1 MKLLNIFGTPD
12 PNLKTIR
19 RESVRGILM
28 DPDGTLHMVTS
39 SKYGDCCFPGGGI
52 EEGEDHIDALIREVM
67 EETGYAVDPAS
78 VQPFGRVDQF
88 LHNNFFGVDEMHLVN
103 YFYLCRGTR
112 VADPTPTENEKN
124 EGVAPVSIILEEALA
139 MNRALADTDYHW
151 VPRETFV
158 LELLRS
164 DDIPASLLISARA
177 ALARANFL
185 KGYGCAQSVLL
196 AYADLTGLDEKT
208 LAKLGSSFGGGMG
221 RLREVC
227 GGVTGAFAVLGLI
240 CGYDDPADKEGK
252 SRHYADIRELARR
265 FTERSRGGSIVC
277 REILKNAG
285 LSGEKGG
292 EAEAR
297 TAEYYQ
303 KRPCPD
309 LVALAAEVLG
319 EMLVEKGILK

>member
-1 MKLLNIFGTPD
+1 MKLLKIFGTPD
-12 PNLKTIR
+12 PTMKIVR

-78 VQPFGRVDQF
+78 IKPFGRVDQI
-88 LHNNFFGVDEMHLVN
+88 LHNGFFGANEMHLIN

-124 EGVAPVSIILEEALA
+124 EGVAPVSVTLEEALA

-158 LELLRS
+158 LELLQS
-164 DDIPASLLISARA
+164 GEIPTQLLISARA
-177 ALARANFL
+177 ALARANFMR
-185 KGYGCAQSVLL
+185 GYGCAQSVLL
-196 AYADLTGLDEKT
+196 AYADLTGLDETT

-227 GGVTGAFAVLGLI
+227 GGVTGAFAVLGLV

-297 TAEYYQ
+297 TTEYYQ
-303 KRPCPD
+303 KRPCPE

-319 EMLVEKGILK
+319 EMLWEKGILK

>member
-1 MKLLNIFGTPD
+1 MKLLKIFGTPD
-12 PNLKTIR
+12 PTLKTVR
-19 RESVRGILM
+19 RESVRGILV
-28 DPDGTLHMVTS
+28 DSDGTLHMVTS

-52 EEGEDHIDALIREVM
+52 ENGENHIAALKREIL
-67 EETGYAVDPAS
+67 EEIGYVIDPDS
-78 VQPFGRVDQF
+78 IQPFGRVDQF
-88 LHNNFFGVDEMHLVN
+88 LHNGFFCVDEMHLIN

-112 VADPTPTENEKN
+112 AADPTPTENEIS
-124 EGVAPVSIILEEALA
+124 EGVAPVSVTLEEALA

-158 LELLRS
+158 LELLQS
-164 DDIPASLLISARA
+164 GDIPASLLISARA
-177 ALARANFL
+177 QAARQNFL
-185 KGYGCAQSVLL
+185 SGYGCAQSVLL
-196 AYADLTGLDEKT
+196 AYADLTGLDETT

-227 GGVTGAFAVLGLI
+227 GGVSGAFAVLGLL

-265 FTERSRGGSIVC
+265 FTERSQSGSIVC

-285 LSGEKGG
+285 LSGDKGG

-297 TAEYYQ
+297 TAEYYE
-303 KRPCPD
+303 KRPCPE

-319 EMLVEKGILK
+319 EMLVEKGIL

>member
-1 MKLLNIFGTPD
+1 MKLLKVFGTPD

-67 EETGYAVDPAS
+67 EETGYAVDPSS
-78 VQPFGRVDQF
+78 VQPFGRVDQI
-88 LHNNFFGVDEMHLVN
+88 LHNGFFGANEMHLIN

-112 VADPTPTENEKN
+112 VADPTPTESEIS
-124 EGVAPVSIILEEALA
+124 EGVAPFSVTLEEALA

-158 LELLRS
+158 LELLQS
-164 DDIPASLLISARA
+164 SDIPTQLLISARA

-196 AYADLTGLDEKT
+196 AYADLTGLDETT

-227 GGVTGAFAVLGLI
+227 GGVTGAFAVLGLV

-277 REILKNAG
+277 RDLLRNAG
-285 LSGEKGG
+285 LSGDKGG

-303 KRPCPD
+303 KRPCPE

-319 EMLVEKGILK
+319 EMLAEKGILK

>member
-1 MKLLNIFGTPD
+1 MKLLKIFGTSD
-12 PNLKTIR
+12 PNLKTVR

-39 SKYGDCCFPGGGI
+39 SLYQDCCFPGGGI
-52 EEGEDHIDALIREVM
+52 EEGEDCVDALIREVM

-78 VQPFGRVDQF
+78 IQPFGRVDQF
-88 LHNNFFGVDEMHLVN
+88 LHNGFFGANEMHLIN

-124 EGVAPVSIILEEALA
+124 EGVAPVSVTLEEALA

-151 VPRETFV
+151 VPRETIV
-158 LELLRS
+158 LELLQS
-164 DDIPASLLISARA
+164 GEIPTQLLISARA
-177 ALARANFL
+177 TLARANFL

-196 AYADLTGLDEKT
+196 AYADLTGLDETT

-227 GGVTGAFAVLGLI
+227 GGVSGAFAVLGLL

-277 REILKNAG
+277 REILQNAG

-303 KRPCPD
+303 KRPCPE

-319 EMLVEKGILK
+319 EMLWEKGIL

>member
-1 MKLLNIFGTPD
+1 MKLLKVFGTPD
-12 PNLKTIR
+12 PTMKTVR

-39 SKYGDCCFPGGGI
+39 TQYRDCCFPGGGI
-52 EEGEDHIDALIREVM
+52 EEGENHIDALIREVM

-88 LHNNFFGVDEMHLVN
+88 LHNGFFGVDEMHLVN
-103 YFYLCRGTR
+103 YFYLCRGTKA
-112 VADPTPTENEKN
+112 ADPTPTESEIS
-124 EGVAPVSIILEEALA
+124 EGAAPVSVTLEEALA

-164 DDIPASLLISARA
+164 GEIPASLLVSARA
-177 ALARANFL
+177 VLARANFL

-196 AYADLTGLDEKT
+196 AYADLTDLDETT

-227 GGVTGAFAVLGLI
+227 GGVTGAFAVLGLV

-265 FTERSRGGSIVC
+265 FAERSRGGSIVC

-297 TAEYYQ
+297 TTEYYE
-303 KRPCPD
+303 KRPCPE

-319 EMLVEKGILK
+319 EMLWEKGILK

>member
-1 MKLLNIFGTPD
+1 MKLLKIFGTPD
-12 PNLKTIR
+12 PTLKAVR
-19 RESVRGILM
+19 RESVRGILV
-28 DPDGTLHMVTS
+28 DSDGTLHMVTS
-39 SKYGDCCFPGGGI
+39 ALYGDCCFPGGGI
-52 EEGEDHIDALIREVM
+52 EDGENHMDTLCREVL

-78 VQPFGRVDQF
+78 VHPFGRVDQF
-88 LHNNFFGVDEMHLVN
+88 LHNRFFGVDEMHLVN
-103 YFYLCRGTR
+103 YFYLCRGTK
-112 VADPTPTENEKN
+112 VADPAPTENEKK
-124 EGVAPVSIILEEALA
+124 EGVTTISVTLEEALA
-139 MNRALADTDYHW
+139 MNRALVDTDYHW

-158 LELLRS
+158 LELLQS
-164 DDIPASLLISARA
+164 GDIPAPLLISARA
-177 ALARANFL
+177 ALARANFM

-196 AYADLTGLDEKT
+196 AYADQTGLDETT

-227 GGVTGAFAVLGLI
+227 GGVTGAFAVLGLL

-265 FTERSRGGSIVC
+265 FTERSHGGSIVC

-297 TAEYYQ
+297 TNEYYQ
-303 KRPCPD
+303 KRPCPE

-319 EMLVEKGILK
+319 EMLSEKGIL

>member
-1 MKLLNIFGTPD
+1 MKLLKIFGTSD
-12 PNLKTIR
+12 PTMKTIR

-52 EEGEDHIDALIREVM
+52 ENGENHIAALKREIL

-88 LHNNFFGVDEMHLVN
+88 LHNSFFSADEMYLIN

-112 VADPTPTENEKN
+112 VAYPTLTENEKN
-124 EGVAPVSIILEEALA
+124 EGVAPVSVTLEEALA

-164 DDIPASLLISARA
+164 GDIPTQLLISARA
-177 ALARANFL
+177 ALARENFL

-196 AYADLTGLDEKT
+196 AYADLTGLDETT

-227 GGVTGAFAVLGLI
+227 GGVTGACADRGRL

-277 REILKNAG
+277 REILQNAG
-285 LSGEKGG
+285 LSGDKGG

-297 TAEYYQ
+297 TAEYYE

-309 LVALAAEVLG
+309 LVYLAAEVLG
-319 EMLVEKGILK
+319 EMLAEKGIIQ

>member
-1 MKLLNIFGTPD
+1 MKLLKIFGTPD
-12 PNLKTIR
+12 PTLKTVR

-28 DPDGTLHMVTS
+28 DHDGTLHMVTS
-39 SKYGDCCFPGGGI
+39 SQYQDCCFPGGGI
-52 EEGEDHIDALIREVM
+52 EEGEAHVEALIREVM

-78 VQPFGRVDQF
+78 IQPFGRVDQY
-88 LHNNFFGVDEMHLVN
+88 LHNRFFGVDEMHLVN
-103 YFYLCRGTR
+103 YFYLCRGTK
-112 VADPTPTENEKN
+112 VADPTPTENEIS
-124 EGVAPVSIILEEALA
+124 EGATPISVTLEEALT
-139 MNRALADTDYHW
+139 MNLALADTDYHW

-164 DDIPASLLISARA
+164 GEIPAPVLISARA
-177 ALARANFL
+177 ARARANFL

-196 AYADLTGLDEKT
+196 AYADMTGLDETT

-227 GGVTGAFAVLGLI
+227 GGVSGAFAVLGLL

-277 REILKNAG
+277 REILQNAG

-297 TAEYYQ
+297 TTEYYQ
-303 KRPCPD
+303 KRPCPE
-309 LVALAAEVLG
+309 LVAIAAEVLG
-319 EMLVEKGILK
+319 EMLSEKGIL

>member
-1 MKLLNIFGTPD
+1 MKLLKIFGTSD
-12 PNLKTIR
+12 PTMKTIR

-52 EEGEDHIDALIREVM
+52 ENGENHIAALKREIL

-88 LHNNFFGVDEMHLVN
+88 LHNSFFSADEMYLIN

-112 VADPTPTENEKN
+112 VAYPTLTENEKN
-124 EGVAPVSIILEEALA
+124 EGVAPVSVTLEEALA

-158 LELLRS
+158 LELLQS
-164 DDIPASLLISARA
+164 GDIPTQLLISARA
-177 ALARANFL
+177 ALARENFL

-196 AYADLTGLDEKT
+196 AYADLTGLDEKI

-227 GGVTGAFAVLGLI
+227 GGVSGAFAVLGLL

-252 SRHYADIRELARR
+252 SRHYADIREMARR

-277 REILKNAG
+277 REILQNAG
-285 LSGEKGG
+285 LSGDKGG

-297 TAEYYQ
+297 TAEYYE

-309 LVALAAEVLG
+309 LVYLAAEVLG
-319 EMLVEKGILK
+319 EMLVDKGIIK